1 MDWRH
6 GSSARSPEFKLQSNQ
21 KEKKKKQRKGFS
33 CIANLKKPLAEVV
46 LDYSYSQFS
55 AA

>member
-21 KEKKKKQRKGFS
+21 KEKKKKSKEK
-33 CIANLKKPLAEVV
+33 ALVA
-46 LDYSYSQFS
+46 
-55 AA
+55 